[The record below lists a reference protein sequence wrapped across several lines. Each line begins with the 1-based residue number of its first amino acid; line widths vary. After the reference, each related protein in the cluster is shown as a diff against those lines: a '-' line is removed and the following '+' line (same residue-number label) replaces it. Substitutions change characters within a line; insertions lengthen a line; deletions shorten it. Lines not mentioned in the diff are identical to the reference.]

1 MGAPKLTKLGKFF
14 EDRSLNKAAIAR
26 KTGLSKNR
34 LSQLSINTAAQV
46 KAEELYLIALAA
58 DVEPGE
64 LLELVCGEVRLL
76 KQESY

>member
-1 MGAPKLTKLGKFF
+1 MPAPKLTKLGKFF

-34 LSQLSINTAAQV
+34 LSQLSINPEAQV

-58 DVEPGE
+58 GVEPGV
-64 LLELVCGEVRLL
+64 LLEVVCGGMELPND
-76 KQESY
+76 